1 MLAYKIDCTGVY
13 RENKYSKKQ
22 EAIPLSSLEASSRHL
37 PAREGAQAASAP
49 HFTRPRSYLKSTRQ
63 LLLLPQRQPEL
74 LPTAQAL

>member
-37 PAREGAQAASAP
+37 PAREGAQGCFCAP
-49 HFTRPRSYLKSTRQ
+49 LHATQKLLKIH
-63 LLLLPQRQPEL
+63 
-74 LPTAQAL
+74 